1 MMCEYCKVCM
11 NGNTRIICS
20 VNTGNNFI
28 GSNAKVSVVNKH
40 NVPFDVPFS
49 HIQDQ

>member
-1 MMCEYCKVCM
+1 M

-28 GSNAKVSVVNKH
+28 GSNAKVSVVKH
-40 NVPFDVPFS
+40 NVPFNVPLSF
-49 HIQDQ
+49 IQDQ